1 MQLTFDAQNAAR
13 NQPFII
19 THQFGIDHR
28 RDKSGHIVVAGL
40 TSLFAFELYGGF
52 GNIGGRMRLR
62 RLRHAIATPR
72 SILFVIAPIPATH
85 ETNQANCL
93 HAPQTKKASPHGKT
107 ATATA

>member
-19 THQFGIDHR
+19 TRKLGIDPGR
-28 RDKSGHIVVAGL
+28 GKSGHVAVVAL

-72 SILFVIAPIPATH
+72 SILFLIAPILDDTWDQL
-85 ETNQANCL
+85 N
-93 HAPQTKKASPHGKT
+93 
-107 ATATA
+107 